1 MNARLRRL
9 AVPALAVLLAA
20 LLLAVRCVGNAQRA
34 AREAAAAAA
43 TPDAESPR
51 LVALS
56 PGLTETL
63 CMLGLGGHLV
73 GRTPWCDE
81 PPSVTNLPCVFT
93 SAGAVDLAALK
104 AVRPDFVLLPSPL
117 AESPLHGALEKARVS
132 HLAVKTDPLDDMLQG
147 VYELAARFDAVPM
160 ADAWLE
166 HVSEVFGRERERVAV
181 AASAAGRTPRV
192 LFVMGDAPD
201 APGRVRVAG
210 RQSYQSGVIE
220 AIGAENACTNEAVSA
235 IVPRAA
241 VAAMRPDVV
250 VEVRPKAADRPAAFY
265 AALRAWAAEPFPALI
280 SGDWHVTFGPG
291 PLRPGPQIDRLA
303 EAFGA
308 HVRAW
313 AEHAAVP
320 PPDFAPR

>member
-1 MNARLRRL
+1 MNARIRRF
-9 AVPALAVLLAA
+9 AIPALAVLLAA

-34 AREAAAAAA
+34 ARAAAAAAA

-117 AESPLHGALEKARVS
+117 AESPLHDALEKARIS

-147 VYELAARFDAVPM
+147 VYELATRFDAVPM
-160 ADAWLE
+160 AEAWLE

-181 AASAAGRTPRV
+181 AASAVGRAPRV

-210 RQSYQSGVIE
+210 LQSYQSGVIE

-241 VAAMRPDVV
+241 AAALDPDVV
-250 VEVRPKAADRPAAFY
+250 LEVRAGTDESPAALE
-265 AALRAWAAEPFPALI
+265 AALLAWAKTPFPALL
-280 SGDWHVTFGPG
+280 SGDWHVLFGARA
-291 PLRPGPQIDRLA
+291 LRPGPQVDRLA
-303 EAFGA
+303 ETIGA
-308 HVRAW
+308 HVRTW
-313 AEHAAVP
+313 AEHAASGG
-320 PPDFAPR
+320 R